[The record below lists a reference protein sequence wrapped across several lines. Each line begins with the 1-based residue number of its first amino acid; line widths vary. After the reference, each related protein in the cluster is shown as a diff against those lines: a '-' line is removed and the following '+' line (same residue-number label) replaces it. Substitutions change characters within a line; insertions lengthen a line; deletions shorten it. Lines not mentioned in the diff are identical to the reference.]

1 MKRKQRLMDVCATT
15 YRKGI
20 QTRKVFNISV
30 HLPRNSSSSGSSVID
45 LPDVQSRRISSSTV
59 FSRPSPSVTVVT
71 QIVTE
76 IEDQLKSRVNVN
88 PDRILS
94 LLKQVNILL
103 IPLHICSYI
112 YTQVL
117 ITYNL
122 IVCLCL
128 NVILLQLN
136 DMKLFVPLP
145 LFMDAVGLLAKRN
158 DVMRTELLMLLAREN
173 LSKSPFT
180 HHKLKRSATDSL
192 YDFNE
197 KLRLPLDKLVSFAI
211 SKFAEESSVDK
222 TMKLWK
228 RLNKFGCKGDQFTV
242 TCAHVNLLFE
252 FIDFYSC

>member
-1 MKRKQRLMDVCATT
+1 M
-15 YRKGI
+15 G
-20 QTRKVFNISV
+20 
-30 HLPRNSSSSGSSVID
+30 
-45 LPDVQSRRISSSTV
+45 
-59 FSRPSPSVTVVT
+59 
-71 QIVTE
+71 IVTE
-76 IEDQLKSRVNVN
+76 IEDQLKFRVNAN

-94 LLKQVNILL
+94 LLK
-103 IPLHICSYI
+103 
-112 YTQVL
+112 
-117 ITYNL
+117 
-122 IVCLCL
+122 
-128 NVILLQLN
+128 QLN

-158 DVMRTELLMLLAREN
+158 DVMRTKLLMLLAREN

-180 HHKLKRSATDSL
+180 HHKLRRSATDSL

-242 TCAHVNLLFE
+242 PQTLYGMNLLCTTRVFSRHIVNISSTLVKVPIE
-252 FIDFYSC
+252 KTN